1 MNEANAIERAAPAQY
16 PELVSV
22 WEAAVRATH
31 HFLPEAYIQ
40 AIRPLLLQEYL
51 PVVGAYYVR
60 DTTGDIVGFIGVL
73 GSKAEMLFVHPR
85 GHKKGIGKLLMTYA
99 IKNMGVTTVD
109 VNEQNEGAVGFYQ
122 HMGFKVV
129 SRSPEDAMGKPY
141 PILHLAL
148 AGEKEVG

>member
-1 MNEANAIERAAPAQY
+1 MNEANLIDRAAPADY
-16 PELVSV
+16 PELVDV

-51 PVVGAYYVR
+51 PVVGVYCTR
-60 DTTGDIVGFIGVL
+60 DAGGAILGFIGVL

-85 GHKKGIGKLLMTYA
+85 AHKKGIGKFLMNYA
-99 IKNMGVTTVD
+99 IESMGVTSVD

-122 HMGFKVV
+122 HLGFRVV

-148 AGEKEVG
+148 PAENEVG

>member
-1 MNEANAIERAAPAQY
+1 MNEANAIERAAPAHY
-16 PELVSV
+16 PELVDV

-60 DTTGDIVGFIGVL
+60 DTAGDIVGFIGVL

-99 IKNMGVTTVD
+99 IKNMGVT
-109 VNEQNEGAVGFYQ
+109 EGAVGFYQ